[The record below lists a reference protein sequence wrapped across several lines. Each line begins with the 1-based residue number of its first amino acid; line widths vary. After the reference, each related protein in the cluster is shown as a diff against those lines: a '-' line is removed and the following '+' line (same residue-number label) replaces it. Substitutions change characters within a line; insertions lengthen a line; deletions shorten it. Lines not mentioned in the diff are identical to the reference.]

1 MAPQICYNIYSEK
14 MIEELQTIKP
24 PIHCPTC
31 STTLI
36 WEKDQ
41 LFCVNPDCS
50 GKTTKKIEHFAKTLK
65 IKGLGP
71 RTVEK
76 LKIGTFFD
84 LYELPLEMMIDALQ
98 SEKLAVKLHRE
109 INASKSV
116 DLVDLLP
123 AFSIKLIGTTA
134 SQKVCEKINSLLEL
148 NEQVCSEAGLGPK
161 AKENL
166 LDWFYEEWTDGYD
179 RLPFSWKTIVR
190 KRTGKTKGIVCITG
204 KLKSY
209 KTKAAAKQIL
219 EKMGYLVK
227 NSLTKDVTILIN
239 ESGVDS
245 AKTQA
250 ALDRGVQIITNLKE
264 IL

>member
-1 MAPQICYNIYSEK
+1 MATDFCYNIYSKE
-14 MIEELQTIKP
+14 MREELQTIKP
-24 PIHCPTC
+24 PTHCPTC
-31 STTLI
+31 STELI

-41 LFCVNPDCS
+41 LFCYNPDCS

-71 RTVEK
+71 KTVEK

-84 LYELPLEMMIDALQ
+84 LYELPLEMIIDALQ
-98 SEKLAVKLHRE
+98 SVKLAFKLNRE
-109 INASKSV
+109 INASKRV

-134 SQKVCEKINSLLEL
+134 SQKVCEKIDSLLEL
-148 NEQVCSEAGLGPK
+148 NEKVCSEAGLGPK
-161 AKENL
+161 AIENL
-166 LDWFYEEWTDGYD
+166 LDWFYEEWTNGYD
-179 RLPFSWKTIVR
+179 RLPFSWKTKVQ
-190 KRTGKTKGIVCITG
+190 KRTEETKGIVCISG

-209 KTKAAAKQIL
+209 RTKAAAKTVL

-239 ESGVDS
+239 ESGIES

-250 ALDRGVQIITNLKE
+250 ARERGVQIITNLKE

>member
-1 MAPQICYNIYSEK
+1 MRK
-14 MIEELQTIKP
+14 ELQEITP
-24 PIHCPTC
+24 PTNCPIC
-31 STTLI
+31 STILE

-41 LFCVNPDCS
+41 LFCYNPHCS
-50 GKTTKKIEHFAKTLK
+50 GKTTKRIEHFAKTLK

-76 LKIGTFFD
+76 LKIQTFFD
-84 LYELPLEMMIDALQ
+84 LYELPLEMMIDAIQ

-109 INASKSV
+109 INASKKV

-134 SQKVCEKINSLLEL
+134 SQKVCEKVDSLLEL
-148 NEQVCSEAGLGPK
+148 NEKVCREAGLGPK
-161 AKENL
+161 ATDNL

-179 RLPFSWKTIVR
+179 RLPFSWKTTVQ
-190 KRTGKTKGIVCITG
+190 KRTETETKGIVCITG
-204 KLKSY
+204 KLKTY
-209 KTKAAAKQIL
+209 KTKAAAKQVL
-219 EKMGYLVK
+219 EKKGYLVK
-227 NSLTKDVTILIN
+227 NSLTKDVTILVN

-250 ALDRGVQIITNLKE
+250 ALDRGVQIITNLKQ
-264 IL
+264 L

>member
-1 MAPQICYNIYSEK
+1 MRK
-14 MIEELQTIKP
+14 ELQKIIP
-24 PIHCPTC
+24 PTNCPIC
-31 STTLI
+31 STILE

-41 LFCVNPDCS
+41 LFCYNPHCS
-50 GKTTKKIEHFAKTLK
+50 GKTTKRIEHFAKTLK

-76 LKIGTFFD
+76 LKIQTFFD
-84 LYELPLEMMIDALQ
+84 LYELPLEMMIDAIQ

-109 INASKSV
+109 INASKKV

-134 SQKVCEKINSLLEL
+134 SQKVCEKVESLLDL
-148 NEQVCSEAGLGPK
+148 NEKVCREAGLGPK
-161 AKENL
+161 ATDNL

-179 RLPFSWKTIVR
+179 RLPFSWKTTVQ
-190 KRTGKTKGIVCITG
+190 KRTETETKGIVCITG

-219 EKMGYLVK
+219 EKKGYLVK
-227 NSLTKDVTILIN
+227 NSLTKDVTILVN

-250 ALDRGVQIITNLKE
+250 ALDRGVQIITNLKQ
-264 IL
+264 L

>member
-1 MAPQICYNIYSEK
+1 MR
-14 MIEELQTIKP
+14 EELQTIKP
-24 PIHCPTC
+24 PTYCPTC

-41 LFCVNPDCS
+41 IYCMNPVCS

-76 LKIGTFFD
+76 LKVQTFYD

-109 INASKSV
+109 INASKRV

-134 SQKVCEKINSLLEL
+134 SQKVCEKIDSLLEL

-161 AKENL
+161 AIENL
-166 LDWFYEEWTDGYD
+166 LDWFYEEWTNGYD
-179 RLPFSWKTIVR
+179 RLPFSWKTIVQ
-190 KRTGKTKGIVCITG
+190 KRTEETKGIVCITG

-227 NSLTKDVTILIN
+227 NSLTKDVTILVN

>member
-1 MAPQICYNIYSEK
+1 MATDFCYNIYSKE
-14 MIEELQTIKP
+14 MREELQTIKP
-24 PIHCPTC
+24 PTHCPTC
-31 STTLI
+31 STELI

-41 LFCVNPDCS
+41 LFCYNPDCS
-50 GKTTKKIEHFAKTLK
+50 GKTTKKIEHFAKPLK

-71 RTVEK
+71 KTVEK

-109 INASKSV
+109 INASKRV

-134 SQKVCEKINSLLEL
+134 SQKVCEKIDSLLEL
-148 NEQVCSEAGLGPK
+148 NEKVCSEAGLGPK
-161 AKENL
+161 AIENL
-166 LDWFYEEWTDGYD
+166 LDWFYEEWTNGYD
-179 RLPFSWKTIVR
+179 RLPFSWKTKVQ
-190 KRTGKTKGIVCITG
+190 KRTEETKGIVCISG

-209 KTKAAAKQIL
+209 RTKAAAKTVL

-239 ESGVDS
+239 ESGIES

-250 ALDRGVQIITNLKE
+250 ARERGVQIITNLKE

>member
-1 MAPQICYNIYSEK
+1 MRK
-14 MIEELQTIKP
+14 ELQEIIP
-24 PIHCPTC
+24 PTNCPIC
-31 STTLI
+31 STILE

-41 LFCVNPDCS
+41 LFCYNPHCS
-50 GKTTKKIEHFAKTLK
+50 GKTTKRIEHFAKTLK

-71 RTVEK
+71 RTIEK
-76 LKIGTFFD
+76 LKIQTFFD

-109 INASKSV
+109 INASKRV

-134 SQKVCEKINSLLEL
+134 SQKVCEKVDSLLEL
-148 NEQVCSEAGLGPK
+148 NEKVCREAGLGPK
-161 AKENL
+161 ATDNL

-179 RLPFSWKTIVR
+179 RLPFSWKTTVQN
-190 KRTGKTKGIVCITG
+190 RTEQIKGTVCITG

-209 KTKAAAKQIL
+209 KTKAAAKQVL

-227 NSLTKDVTILIN
+227 NSLTKDVTILVN

-250 ALDRGVQIITNLKE
+250 ALDRGVQIITNLKQ
-264 IL
+264 L

>member
-1 MAPQICYNIYSEK
+1 MRK
-14 MIEELQTIKP
+14 ELQKIIP
-24 PIHCPTC
+24 PTNCPIC
-31 STTLI
+31 STILE

-41 LFCVNPDCS
+41 LFCYNPHCS
-50 GKTTKKIEHFAKTLK
+50 RKTTKRIEHFAKTLK

-76 LKIGTFFD
+76 LKIQTFFD
-84 LYELPLEMMIDALQ
+84 LYELPLEMMIDAIQ

-109 INASKSV
+109 INASKKV

-134 SQKVCEKINSLLEL
+134 SQKVCEKVDSLLEL
-148 NEQVCSEAGLGPK
+148 NEKVCREAGLGPK
-161 AKENL
+161 ATDNL

-179 RLPFSWKTIVR
+179 RLPFSWKTTVQ
-190 KRTGKTKGIVCITG
+190 KRTETETKGIVCITG

-209 KTKAAAKQIL
+209 KTKAAAKQVL
-219 EKMGYLVK
+219 EKKGYLVK
-227 NSLTKDVTILIN
+227 NSLTKDVTILVN

-250 ALDRGVQIITNLKE
+250 ALDRGVQIITNLKQ
-264 IL
+264 L